1 MGDYMTD
8 VAVPPIDEFR
18 AVFEGELL
26 GPNDE
31 AYEEA
36 RHVMFSNFDRRPA
49 LVARCASTE
58 DVQAGVNY
66 ARKSGITVAV
76 RGGGHSAQG
85 FGTWDDALVI
95 DLSPMKGIEIDPER
109 RTARAQAGLTW
120 GEFDAA
126 TQEHGLAV
134 TGGRV
139 SSTGIA
145 GLTLGSGSGWLE
157 RRCGLTADNLLSA
170 EVVTADG
177 EVITASATENADLFW
192 GLRGG
197 SGNFGVVTEFT
208 YQLHQIGPIIFG
220 GMMAALPDRAVEILR
235 FLRDRVDGWPDD
247 FCCTPAFVGAP
258 PEPDVPEEMHFAPIL
273 GLVVCWTGPIEEGE
287 QWLAPIREVAQ
298 PVMEKIGPMPYT
310 ALQSMLDGG
319 SPRGER
325 AYLKAEFI
333 RELTDEAIE
342 TLARHGAARPG
353 PMVQLII
360 EPMGGAVA
368 RVGADEMALGRRDAK
383 WVFHAISQWM
393 DPAEDESHIAWP
405 KALAEDMGPHTMDGV
420 YLNFT
425 SDAGEERVRNTYGPE
440 RYARLQALKDKYDP
454 SNLFHLN
461 QNIRPSNGS
470 V

>member
-1 MGDYMTD
+1 MTD
-8 VAVPPIDEFR
+8 VAVSPIDEFR
-18 AVFEGELL
+18 SVFQGELV
-26 GPNDE
+26 E
-31 AYEEA
+31 AGDAGYEDA
-36 RHVMFSNFDRRPA
+36 RQVMFSNFDRRPA
-49 LVARCASTE
+49 MVACCSCTT
-58 DVQAGVNY
+58 DVQAAVNY
-66 ARKSGITVAV
+66 ARESGTVVAV

-95 DLSPMKGIEIDPER
+95 DLSPMKEIEVDPEQR
-109 RTARAQAGLTW
+109 IARAQAGLTW

-157 RRCGLTADNLLSA
+157 RRCGLTPDNLISA

-177 EVITASATENADLFW
+177 AVLTASETENEDLFW

-208 YQLHQIGPIIFG
+208 YRLHQIGPIIFG
-220 GMMAALPDRAVEILR
+220 GMMAALPDRAPEILG
-235 FLRDRVDGWPDD
+235 FLRDNADQWPDD
-247 FCCTPAFVGAP
+247 FVCTPAFISAP
-258 PEPDVPEEMHFAPIL
+258 PEPDVPEAMHFAPIL
-273 GLVVCWTGPIEEGE
+273 GLVVCWTGAIEEGE
-287 QWLAPIREVAQ
+287 RWLAPIREVAQ
-298 PVMEKIGPMPYT
+298 PVMEKVGPMPYT

-325 AYLKAEFI
+325 AYMKAEFI
-333 RELTDEAIE
+333 PELTDEAIE
-342 TLARHGAARPG
+342 TLTRHGAARPG
-353 PMVQLII
+353 PMVQLIV

-368 RVGADEMALGRRDAK
+368 RVGAEATALGHRDTK

-393 DPAEDESHIAWP
+393 DPVDDEAHIAWP
-405 KALAEDMGPHTMDGV
+405 KALAEDMKPHTSSGV

-425 SDAGEERVRNTYGPE
+425 SDAGEDRVRDTYGPE
-440 RYARLQALKDKYDP
+440 RYSRLVALKDKYDP
-454 SNLFHLN
+454 TNLFHLN
-461 QNIRPSNGS
+461 QNIRPSDGAA
-470 V
+470 